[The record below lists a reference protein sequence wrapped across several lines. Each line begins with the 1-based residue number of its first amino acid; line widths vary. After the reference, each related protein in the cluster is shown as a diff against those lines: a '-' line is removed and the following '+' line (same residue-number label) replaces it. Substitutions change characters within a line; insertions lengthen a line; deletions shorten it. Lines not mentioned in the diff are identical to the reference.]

1 MFPYSFG
8 CALQE
13 SVVKIE
19 FGPVGNP
26 IWRQIW
32 TKVPKN
38 REFLLFIIF
47 FRTKRVLGF
56 DSMINGHRNR

>member
-1 MFPYSFG
+1 MTEDENFFNETHVPHSFG

-13 SVVKIE
+13 AVVEIE

-32 TKVPKN
+32 RKVPKN
-38 REFLLFIIF
+38 REFF
-47 FRTKRVLGF
+47 
-56 DSMINGHRNR
+56 